1 MVLIRKQKK
10 LQDLLSKLEKFK
22 SDGKRT
28 HPDLDEKIELL
39 RKRLQ
44 KIDKMMAKKDTSAQ
58 SRSKSK
64 TNKKSKIVD
73 SANGV
78 VPSPSPEKMEE
89 MENEGE
95 KVPNL
100 PGTSQLIQHGLFE
113 ELTLSEATRAGINA
127 LNFERMTP
135 IQTRTI
141 PPLLDNLDVMAC
153 AKTGS
158 GKTLAF
164 LIPALERMHRL
175 KFSAEQGTGV
185 IIISPTR
192 ELSLQTYG
200 VLQDLARQHNFRVG
214 IVMGGADRRTE
225 AKELG
230 KGVTILV
237 ATPGRLLDHLQNT
250 NEFLTRNLKCLVI
263 DEADRILD
271 VGFELEMQQILRLLP
286 NARQTMFFSATL
298 TAKTRALASKAVK
311 KGCVHIEI
319 DAKAP
324 DHLQQG
330 FIVCE
335 PKRRF
340 DVLYNFLRRN
350 KDKKIMVFM
359 SACLE
364 VKYYYELL
372 NYIDVPVM
380 AIHGRQKQN
389 KRSTTFFQFCK
400 ASSAIL
406 LCTDV
411 AARGLDIPEVHW
423 IVQFDPPA
431 DTKEYVH
438 RVGRTAR
445 AGAAGQAL
453 LILRPHEVGFLR
465 ELHAAGILTAE
476 FDVKWSKVAD
486 VQDQLEKLLD
496 KSFYLARS
504 AHDGYK
510 SYIRAYA
517 SHKLKDY
524 FSVERLDLTVAANN
538 FGLKVAP
545 QVDLKS
551 FMNSDSYRRDHKKFE
566 NRKKNDKTKIY
577 RKKK

>member
-1 MVLIRKQKK
+1 MVTRKKQKK
-10 LQDLLSKLEKFK
+10 LRDLLAKLENFK
-22 SDGKRT
+22 TSGKRT

-39 RKRLQ
+39 KKRLQ
-44 KIDKMMAKKDTSAQ
+44 KIDKMVAKETPDTVAKPKKLQKKAPAATAVAVEAEAQ
-58 SRSKSK
+58 E
-64 TNKKSKIVD
+64 
-73 SANGV
+73 
-78 VPSPSPEKMEE
+78 EKMELRE
-89 MENEGE
+89 AEEAD
-95 KVPNL
+95 L
-100 PGTSQLIQHGLFE
+100 PGTSQLIQEGLFS
-113 ELTLSEATRAGINA
+113 ELQLSEATRAGIRA
-127 LNFERMTP
+127 LNFDRMTP
-135 IQTRTI
+135 VQRRAI
-141 PPLLDNLDVMAC
+141 PPLLDNKDVMGC

-175 KFSAEQGTGV
+175 RFRAEEGTGV
-185 IIISPTR
+185 IVISPTR

-200 VLQDLARQHNFRVG
+200 VLQDLAKEHKFRTG
-214 IVMGGADRRTE
+214 IVMGGADRKTE
-225 AKELG
+225 AKELA
-230 KGVTILV
+230 KGVTLLV

-250 NEFLTRNLKCLVI
+250 NSFLTRNLKCLII

-286 NARQTMFFSATL
+286 ATRQTMFFSATL

-319 DAKAP
+319 DAQAP
-324 DHLQQG
+324 DQLQQG
-330 FIVCE
+330 FILCE

-380 AIHGRQKQN
+380 AIHGRQKQS

-400 ASSAIL
+400 APSATL

-431 DTKEYVH
+431 DPKEYVH

-445 AGAAGQAL
+445 AGATGQAL

-465 ELHAAGILTAE
+465 ELHQAGIQTAE

-517 SHKLKDY
+517 SHKLKDH
-524 FSVERLDLTVAANN
+524 FNVERLDLTVAANN

-545 QVDLKS
+545 LVDLKS
-551 FMNSDSYRRDHKKFE
+551 FVNSDHRRRDNKKFE
-566 NRKKNDKTKIY
+566 NRKRNDKTKMY